1 MRENKEDDDNGTV
14 NTAPAMVAVK
24 GSCVASLVLSFS
36 LRPWRGLL

>member
-24 GSCVASLVLSFS
+24 GSCLQMET
-36 LRPWRGLL
+36 